1 MLNNSQPVKPIG
13 EKNRK
18 LSRWRSLAYLMI
30 GICIVVIYLAWR
42 INAYLEFDDFGSQ
55 SYEMGLGASAK
66 KYVVGDLGGMKV
78 RIPRYYAELVEYAD
92 DPGFGEARKV
102 PRPKRT
108 LDSRLRSFG
117 MDVHFPDM
125 KGLVD
130 AQARKEK
137 RRQPLRER
145 TWLYVGVSADKSY
158 YGDGSLDRLSRV
170 VLKPDEY
177 PGEYWWNNYVRL
189 ADEKYGLEV
198 YVVEG
203 VDPKTGKPARESSL
217 TDDIY
222 LQRQATGKVET
233 HIVCRRTSVPEG
245 VASCNMK
252 FTLEPKAHAG
262 INVRFRSGLLR
273 EWKKIKVSVRDL
285 LQSFKI
291 KNSTA
296 TKVLEFGNK

>member
-1 MLNNSQPVKPIG
+1 
-13 EKNRK
+13 
-18 LSRWRSLAYLMI
+18 
-30 GICIVVIYLAWR
+30 
-42 INAYLEFDDFGSQ
+42 
-55 SYEMGLGASAK
+55 MGQEESATQD
-66 KYVVGDLGGMKV
+66 VVGDLGGMKV

-108 LDSRLRSFG
+108 LNSRFRSFG

-130 AQARKEK
+130 AKARKEK

-145 TWLYVGVSADKSY
+145 TWLYVGVSAGKSY

-177 PGEYWWNNYVRL
+177 PGDYWWNNYVRL
-189 ADEKYGLEV
+189 PDEKYGLEV
-198 YVVEG
+198 YVVAG
-203 VDPKTGKPARESSL
+203 VDPKTGKPARESNS
-217 TDDIY
+217 TEDIY
-222 LQRQATGKVET
+222 LQRQPTGKVET
-233 HIVCRRTSVPEG
+233 HIVCRRTSVPQG

-262 INVRFRSGLLR
+262 INVRFRSGLLP
-273 EWKKIKVSVRDL
+273 EWKRIKISVRDL
-285 LQSFKI
+285 LQSFEI
-291 KNSTA
+291 NNA
-296 TKVLEFGNK
+296 TTTHISKSDDN

>member
-42 INAYLEFDDFGSQ
+42 INAYLEFNDSGSQ

-78 RIPRYYAELVEYAD
+78 RMPRYYAELVEYAD

-108 LDSRLRSFG
+108 LNSRLRSFG
-117 MDVHFPDM
+117 MDVHFSDM

-170 VLKPDEY
+170 VLK
-177 PGEYWWNNYVRL
+177 NL
-189 ADEKYGLEV
+189 MSIQ
-198 YVVEG
+198 
-203 VDPKTGKPARESSL
+203 ESIGG
-217 TDDIY
+217 TI
-222 LQRQATGKVET
+222 
-233 HIVCRRTSVPEG
+233 
-245 VASCNMK
+245 M
-252 FTLEPKAHAG
+252 F
-262 INVRFRSGLLR
+262 
-273 EWKKIKVSVRDL
+273 DL
-285 LQSFKI
+285 LM
-291 KNSTA
+291 KNM
-296 TKVLEFGNK
+296 VLKSMWLKAWIQRPVSPHVKAA